1 MSTAPVG
8 GQPLEPFVDAI
19 RPHADRPLNA
29 WTPPEC
35 SLSPKT
41 GRRGLAPHE
50 VKCRAHG
57 DRACARAALR
67 VSPRPC
73 GRRGA
78 GMGASPAELTDA
90 ESAARTST
98 ESQVSCR
105 IGVASPPLYVLSS
118 SPVDKEA
125 GCRSKTPKRQGE
137 RRPCYG
143 RAGRFWKTDIFLPD
157 QRIRGLL
164 FAGPVAANV
173 QLRFSPEER
182 SIFLVTPRLPSR
194 SRTSPNS
201 RPVEAM
207 GKSCSSGRACEITKP
222 ATEKDACVPA
232 PERDPVRKV
241 VSSPRRDRASA
252 QRKAAESP

>member
-19 RPHADRPLNA
+19 RPHADRPQNV

-41 GRRGLAPHE
+41 GRRGLAPPE

-78 GMGASPAELTDA
+78 GMGASPAEPTDA
-90 ESAARTST
+90 ESAARLST

-105 IGVASPPLYVLSS
+105 IGVASPSLCVLSS
-118 SPVDKEA
+118 LPVDKEVAA
-125 GCRSKTPKRQGE
+125 GARPRSAKASADLVTAAPGASGKPTFSCQTSGSVV
-137 RRPCYG
+137 CCS
-143 RAGRFWKTDIFLPD
+143 
-157 QRIRGLL
+157 Q
-164 FAGPVAANV
+164 GPVAANV
-173 QLRFSPEER
+173 HLRFSPQER
-182 SIFLVTPRLPSR
+182 SIFLVTPTLARPRRSPS
-194 SRTSPNS
+194 S
-201 RPVEAM
+201 RPVFETPHKIAHLA
-207 GKSCSSGRACEITKP
+207 S
-222 ATEKDACVPA
+222 
-232 PERDPVRKV
+232 ERQVG
-241 VSSPRRDRASA
+241 
-252 QRKAAESP
+252 